1 MGLFDN
7 IKKAVQN
14 AASDLQAAQ
23 AQADALDLY
32 TLCDMLKDLKKLD
45 PRNLVYRQA
54 IKDKCSVLP
63 DDDLEA
69 FYARIKKAGTI
80 FKQHPAQSAVEDVL
94 VEKNMYV
101 RHEDGTISKNS
112 ACKWFK

>member
-1 MGLFDN
+1 MGFFDN

-14 AASDLQAAQ
+14 AANDLQAAQ
-23 AQADALDLY
+23 AQADAMDLD
-32 TLCDMLKDLKKLD
+32 TLCNVLKDLKKLD
-45 PRNLVYRQA
+45 PKNLVYRQA
-54 IKDKCSVLP
+54 IKDKCAALP

-101 RHEDGTISKNS
+101 RDEDGTVTKNS
-112 ACKWFK
+112 AFKWFK